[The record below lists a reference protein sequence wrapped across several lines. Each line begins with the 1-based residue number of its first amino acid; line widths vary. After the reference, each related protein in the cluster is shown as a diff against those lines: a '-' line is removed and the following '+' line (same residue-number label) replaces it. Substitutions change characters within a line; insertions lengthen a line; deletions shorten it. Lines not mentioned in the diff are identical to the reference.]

1 MRGKKMFYLVI
12 VDTRQT
18 KKIACMR
25 NVLLILLL
33 ISLPGCQPGKES
45 PARSTALREVK
56 RLIDQDSFPAKYII
70 MYEEPSND
78 IGSIYK
84 ITPANS
90 PFVEWSLERP
100 EKVIKYKDR
109 YICLMNPMESID
121 MPKEKLIEITDY
133 PNDTTTGPVY
143 DEIWYIG
150 VSKNGKKHTLVS
162 TYRSYLTYRY
172 YSFPQ
177 LLEYTFEDYDS
188 THLPRFI
195 LASYL
200 LVVDSSYIPKGAL
213 FNHIQRIDGEIY
225 YTNVLDEYFK
235 ENKDSIRK
243 DFFAVL
249 NGKDTLKLNVV
260 DTITQHLFFESA
272 NNAAFFRSL
281 TKEPWDKLYDL
292 LRDSTFYFCAEK
304 GTHVRHS
311 VPYSD
316 YYWLFSIHDNCSYKY
331 VDELYRR
338 GIKQSLKDLYGSY
351 EEWDAN

>member
-1 MRGKKMFYLVI
+1 MRK
-12 VDTRQT
+12 
-18 KKIACMR
+18 
-25 NVLLILLL
+25 VLLILLL

-195 LASYL
+195 LSSYS
-200 LVVDSSYIPKGAL
+200 LVVDSSYIPKGTL
-213 FNHIQRIDGEIY
+213 YNHIQRIDGKIY
-225 YTNVLDEYFK
+225 YSNVLDEYFK

-249 NGKDTLKLNVV
+249 NGKDTLKLNIV

-281 TKEPWDKLYDL
+281 AKNPLGRLYDL
-292 LRDSTFYFCAEK
+292 LRDSTFYFCNEK
-304 GTHVRHS
+304 GTYVRYS

-316 YYWLFSIHDNCSYKY
+316 FHWYFSINNNSYKY
-331 VDELYRR
+331 VDEFYRR
-338 GIKQSLKDLYGSY
+338 GTKQSLKDLDGSY
-351 EEWDAN
+351 NEWDAN

>member
-1 MRGKKMFYLVI
+1 MFYLVI

-56 RLIDQDSFPAKYII
+56 RMIDQDSFPAKYII

-78 IGSIYK
+78 IGSIYM

-90 PFVEWSLERP
+90 PLVEGSLERP

-109 YICLMNPMESID
+109 YICLMNPMESTD
-121 MPKEKLIEITDY
+121 MPKNKLIEITDY

-281 TKEPWDKLYDL
+281 AKDPLGRLYDL
-292 LRDSTFYFCAEK
+292 LRDSTFYFCNEK
-304 GTHVRHS
+304 GTYVRYS

-316 YYWLFSIHDNCSYKY
+316 FHWYFSINNNSYKY
-331 VDELYRR
+331 VDEFYRR
-338 GIKQSLKDLYGSY
+338 GTKQSLKDLDGSY
-351 EEWDAN
+351 NEWDAN

>member
-1 MRGKKMFYLVI
+1 MRK
-12 VDTRQT
+12 
-18 KKIACMR
+18 
-25 NVLLILLL
+25 VLLILLL

-177 LLEYTFEDYDS
+177 LLKYTFEDYDS

-281 TKEPWDKLYDL
+281 AKNPLGRLYDL
-292 LRDSTFYFCAEK
+292 LRDSTFYFCNEK
-304 GTHVRHS
+304 GTYVRYS

-316 YYWLFSIHDNCSYKY
+316 FHWYFSINNNSYKY
-331 VDELYRR
+331 VDEFYRR
-338 GIKQSLKDLYGSY
+338 GTKQSLKDLDGSY
-351 EEWDAN
+351 NEWDAN

>member
-1 MRGKKMFYLVI
+1 MRK
-12 VDTRQT
+12 
-18 KKIACMR
+18 
-25 NVLLILLL
+25 VLLILLL

-100 EKVIKYKDR
+100 EKVIKYKVR
-109 YICLMNPMESID
+109 YISLKNPMESIA

-281 TKEPWDKLYDL
+281 AKNPLGRLYDL
-292 LRDSTFYFCAEK
+292 LRDSTFYFCNEK
-304 GTHVRHS
+304 GTYVRYS

-316 YYWLFSIHDNCSYKY
+316 FHWYFSINNNSYKY
-331 VDELYRR
+331 VDEFYRR
-338 GIKQSLKDLYGSY
+338 GTKQSLKDLDGSY
-351 EEWDAN
+351 NEWDAN

>member
-1 MRGKKMFYLVI
+1 
-12 VDTRQT
+12 
-18 KKIACMR
+18 MR

-78 IGSIYK
+78 IGSIYM

-90 PFVEWSLERP
+90 PLVEGSLERP

-109 YICLMNPMESID
+109 YICLMNPMESTD
-121 MPKEKLIEITDY
+121 MPKNKLIEITDY

-195 LASYL
+195 LSSYS
-200 LVVDSSYIPKGAL
+200 LVVDSSYIPKGTL
-213 FNHIQRIDGEIY
+213 YNHIQRIDGKIY
-225 YTNVLDEYFK
+225 YSNVLDEYFK

-249 NGKDTLKLNVV
+249 NGKDTLKLNIV

-281 TKEPWDKLYDL
+281 TKESWDKLYDL

-331 VDELYRR
+331 VDEVYRR

>member
-1 MRGKKMFYLVI
+1 
-12 VDTRQT
+12 
-18 KKIACMR
+18 MR

-195 LASYL
+195 LASYS
-200 LVVDSSYIPKGAL
+200 LVVDTSYVPKGT
-213 FNHIQRIDGEIY
+213 FINHIQRIDGEIY
-225 YTNVLDEYFK
+225 YSNVLDEYFK

-249 NGKDTLKLNVV
+249 NGKDTLKLNIV

-281 TKEPWDKLYDL
+281 AKNPLGRLYDL
-292 LRDSTFYFCAEK
+292 LRDSTFYFCNEK
-304 GTHVRHS
+304 GTYVRYS

-316 YYWLFSIHDNCSYKY
+316 FHWYFSINNNSYKY
-331 VDELYRR
+331 VDEFYRR
-338 GIKQSLKDLYGSY
+338 GTKQSLKDLDGSY
-351 EEWDAN
+351 NEWDAN

>member
-1 MRGKKMFYLVI
+1 M
-12 VDTRQT
+12 
-18 KKIACMR
+18 
-25 NVLLILLL
+25 
-33 ISLPGCQPGKES
+33 PGCQPGKES

-143 DEIWYIG
+143 DETWYIG

-281 TKEPWDKLYDL
+281 AKDPLGRLYDL
-292 LRDSTFYFCAEK
+292 LRDSTFYFCNEK
-304 GTHVRHS
+304 GTYVRYS

-316 YYWLFSIHDNCSYKY
+316 FHWYFSINNNSYKY
-331 VDELYRR
+331 VDEFYRR
-338 GIKQSLKDLYGSY
+338 GTKQSLKDLDGSY
-351 EEWDAN
+351 NEWDAN

>member
-1 MRGKKMFYLVI
+1 MRK
-12 VDTRQT
+12 
-18 KKIACMR
+18 
-25 NVLLILLL
+25 VLLILLL
-33 ISLPGCQPGKES
+33 ISLPSCQPGKES

-109 YICLMNPMESID
+109 YICLMNPMESTD
-121 MPKEKLIEITDY
+121 MPKNKLIEITDY

-200 LVVDSSYIPKGAL
+200 LVVDSSYIPKGTL
-213 FNHIQRIDGEIY
+213 YNHIQRIDGKIY
-225 YTNVLDEYFK
+225 YSNVLDEYFK

-249 NGKDTLKLNVV
+249 NGKDTLKLNIV

-331 VDELYRR
+331 VDEVYRR

>member
-1 MRGKKMFYLVI
+1 
-12 VDTRQT
+12 
-18 KKIACMR
+18 MR

-78 IGSIYK
+78 IGSIYM

-90 PFVEWSLERP
+90 PLVEGSLERP

-109 YICLMNPMESID
+109 YICLMNPMESTD

-281 TKEPWDKLYDL
+281 AKNPLGRLYDL
-292 LRDSTFYFCAEK
+292 LRDSTFYFCNEK
-304 GTHVRHS
+304 GTYVRYS

-316 YYWLFSIHDNCSYKY
+316 FHWYFSINNNSYKY
-331 VDELYRR
+331 VDEFYRR
-338 GIKQSLKDLYGSY
+338 GTKQSLKDLDGSY
-351 EEWDAN
+351 NEWDAN

>member
-1 MRGKKMFYLVI
+1 MRK
-12 VDTRQT
+12 
-18 KKIACMR
+18 
-25 NVLLILLL
+25 VLLILLL

-162 TYRSYLTYRY
+162 TYRSYVTYRY

-281 TKEPWDKLYDL
+281 AKNPLGRLYDL
-292 LRDSTFYFCAEK
+292 LRDSTFYFCNEK
-304 GTHVRHS
+304 GTYVRYS

-316 YYWLFSIHDNCSYKY
+316 FHWYFSINNNSYKY
-331 VDELYRR
+331 VDEFYRR
-338 GIKQSLKDLYGSY
+338 GTKQSLKDLDGSY
-351 EEWDAN
+351 NEWDAN

>member
-1 MRGKKMFYLVI
+1 
-12 VDTRQT
+12 
-18 KKIACMR
+18 MR

-78 IGSIYK
+78 IGSIYM

-90 PFVEWSLERP
+90 PLVEGSLERP

-195 LASYL
+195 LSSYS
-200 LVVDSSYIPKGAL
+200 LVVDTSYVPKGT
-213 FNHIQRIDGEIY
+213 FINHIQRIDGEIY

-281 TKEPWDKLYDL
+281 AKDPLGRLYDL
-292 LRDSTFYFCAEK
+292 LRDSTFYFCNEK
-304 GTHVRHS
+304 GTYVRYS

-316 YYWLFSIHDNCSYKY
+316 FHWYFSINNNSYKY
-331 VDELYRR
+331 VDEFYRR
-338 GIKQSLKDLYGSY
+338 GTKQSLKDLDGSY
-351 EEWDAN
+351 NEWDAN

>member
-1 MRGKKMFYLVI
+1 MRK
-12 VDTRQT
+12 
-18 KKIACMR
+18 
-25 NVLLILLL
+25 VLLILLL
-33 ISLPGCQPGKES
+33 ISLPGCHPGKES

-56 RLIDQDSFPAKYII
+56 RMIDQDSFPAKYII

-281 TKEPWDKLYDL
+281 AKNPLGRLYDL
-292 LRDSTFYFCAEK
+292 LRDSTFYFCNEK
-304 GTHVRHS
+304 GTYVRYS

-316 YYWLFSIHDNCSYKY
+316 FHWYFSINNNSYKY
-331 VDELYRR
+331 VDEFYRR
-338 GIKQSLKDLYGSY
+338 GTKQSLKDLDGSY
-351 EEWDAN
+351 NEWDAN

>member
-1 MRGKKMFYLVI
+1 MRK
-12 VDTRQT
+12 
-18 KKIACMR
+18 
-25 NVLLILLL
+25 VLLILLL

-200 LVVDSSYIPKGAL
+200 LVVDSSYIPKGTL
-213 FNHIQRIDGEIY
+213 YNHIQRIDGKIY
-225 YTNVLDEYFK
+225 YSNVLDEYFK

>member
-1 MRGKKMFYLVI
+1 MRK
-12 VDTRQT
+12 
-18 KKIACMR
+18 
-25 NVLLILLL
+25 VLLILLL

-70 MYEEPSND
+70 LYEEPSND

-281 TKEPWDKLYDL
+281 AKDPLGRLYDL
-292 LRDSTFYFCAEK
+292 LRDSTFYFCNEK
-304 GTHVRHS
+304 GTYVRYS

-316 YYWLFSIHDNCSYKY
+316 FHWYFSINNNSYKY
-331 VDELYRR
+331 VDEFYRR
-338 GIKQSLKDLYGSY
+338 GTKQSLKDLDGSY
-351 EEWDAN
+351 NEWDAN

>member
-1 MRGKKMFYLVI
+1 MRK
-12 VDTRQT
+12 
-18 KKIACMR
+18 
-25 NVLLILLL
+25 VLLILLL
-33 ISLPGCQPGKES
+33 ISLPSCQPGKES

-331 VDELYRR
+331 VDEVYRR

>member
-1 MRGKKMFYLVI
+1 MRK
-12 VDTRQT
+12 
-18 KKIACMR
+18 
-25 NVLLILLL
+25 VLLILLL

-45 PARSTALREVK
+45 PARSPALREVK

-281 TKEPWDKLYDL
+281 AKDPLGRLYDL
-292 LRDSTFYFCAEK
+292 LRDSTFYFCNEK
-304 GTHVRHS
+304 GTYVRYS

-316 YYWLFSIHDNCSYKY
+316 FHWYFSINNNSYKY
-331 VDELYRR
+331 VDEFYRR
-338 GIKQSLKDLYGSY
+338 GTKQSLKDLDGSY
-351 EEWDAN
+351 NEWDAN

>member
-1 MRGKKMFYLVI
+1 
-12 VDTRQT
+12 
-18 KKIACMR
+18 MR

-78 IGSIYK
+78 IGSIYM

-90 PFVEWSLERP
+90 PLVEGSLERP

-109 YICLMNPMESID
+109 YICLMNPMESTD
-121 MPKEKLIEITDY
+121 MPKNKLIEITDY

-162 TYRSYLTYRY
+162 TTYKSYLTYYY

-177 LLEYTFEDYDS
+177 LLEYAFKDYDS

-195 LASYL
+195 LSSYS
-200 LVVDSSYIPKGAL
+200 LVVDSSYIPKGTL
-213 FNHIQRIDGEIY
+213 YNHIQRIDGKIY
-225 YTNVLDEYFK
+225 YSNVLDEYFK

-249 NGKDTLKLNVV
+249 NGKDTLKLNIV

-272 NNAAFFRSL
+272 NNAVFFRS
-281 TKEPWDKLYDL
+281 
-292 LRDSTFYFCAEK
+292 
-304 GTHVRHS
+304 
-311 VPYSD
+311 
-316 YYWLFSIHDNCSYKY
+316 
-331 VDELYRR
+331 
-338 GIKQSLKDLYGSY
+338 IKK
-351 EEWDAN
+351 

>member
-1 MRGKKMFYLVI
+1 
-12 VDTRQT
+12 
-18 KKIACMR
+18 
-25 NVLLILLL
+25 
-33 ISLPGCQPGKES
+33 
-45 PARSTALREVK
+45 
-56 RLIDQDSFPAKYII
+56 
-70 MYEEPSND
+70 
-78 IGSIYK
+78 
-84 ITPANS
+84 
-90 PFVEWSLERP
+90 
-100 EKVIKYKDR
+100 
-109 YICLMNPMESID
+109 MNPMESTD
-121 MPKEKLIEITDY
+121 MPKNKLIEITDY

-162 TYRSYLTYRY
+162 TTYKSYLTYYY

-177 LLEYTFEDYDS
+177 LLEYAFKDYDS

-281 TKEPWDKLYDL
+281 AKNPLGRLYDL
-292 LRDSTFYFCAEK
+292 LRDSTFYFCNEK
-304 GTHVRHS
+304 GTYVRYS

-316 YYWLFSIHDNCSYKY
+316 FHWYFSINNNSYKY
-331 VDELYRR
+331 VDEFYRR
-338 GIKQSLKDLYGSY
+338 GTKQSLKDLDGSY
-351 EEWDAN
+351 NEWDAN

>member
-1 MRGKKMFYLVI
+1 MRK
-12 VDTRQT
+12 
-18 KKIACMR
+18 
-25 NVLLILLL
+25 VLLILLL

-281 TKEPWDKLYDL
+281 AKNPLGRLYDL
-292 LRDSTFYFCAEK
+292 LRDSTFYFCNEK
-304 GTHVRHS
+304 GTYVRYS

-316 YYWLFSIHDNCSYKY
+316 FHWYFSINNNSYKY
-331 VDELYRR
+331 VDEF
-338 GIKQSLKDLYGSY
+338 I
-351 EEWDAN
+351 EEEQNRV

>member
-1 MRGKKMFYLVI
+1 MRK
-12 VDTRQT
+12 
-18 KKIACMR
+18 
-25 NVLLILLL
+25 VLLILLL

-195 LASYL
+195 LSSYS
-200 LVVDSSYIPKGAL
+200 LVVDSSYIPKGTL
-213 FNHIQRIDGEIY
+213 YNHIQRIDGKIY
-225 YTNVLDEYFK
+225 YSNVLDEYFK

-249 NGKDTLKLNVV
+249 NGKDTLKLNIV

-281 TKEPWDKLYDL
+281 AKDPLGRLYDL
-292 LRDSTFYFCAEK
+292 LRDSTFYFCNEK
-304 GTHVRHS
+304 GTYVRYS

-316 YYWLFSIHDNCSYKY
+316 FHWYFSINN
-331 VDELYRR
+331 
-338 GIKQSLKDLYGSY
+338 
-351 EEWDAN
+351 ANQ

>member
-1 MRGKKMFYLVI
+1 
-12 VDTRQT
+12 
-18 KKIACMR
+18 MR

-56 RLIDQDSFPAKYII
+56 RMIDQDSFPAKYII

-78 IGSIYK
+78 IGSIYM

-90 PFVEWSLERP
+90 PLVEGSLERP

-281 TKEPWDKLYDL
+281 AKDPLGRLYDL
-292 LRDSTFYFCAEK
+292 LRDSTFYFCNEK
-304 GTHVRHS
+304 GTYVRYS

-316 YYWLFSIHDNCSYKY
+316 FHWYFSINNNSYKY
-331 VDELYRR
+331 VDEFYRR
-338 GIKQSLKDLYGSY
+338 GTKQSLKDLDGSY
-351 EEWDAN
+351 NEWDAN

>member
-1 MRGKKMFYLVI
+1 
-12 VDTRQT
+12 
-18 KKIACMR
+18 
-25 NVLLILLL
+25 
-33 ISLPGCQPGKES
+33 LPGCQPGKES

-281 TKEPWDKLYDL
+281 AKNPLGRLYDL
-292 LRDSTFYFCAEK
+292 LRDSTFYFCNEK
-304 GTHVRHS
+304 GTYVRYS

-316 YYWLFSIHDNCSYKY
+316 FHWYFSINNNSYKY
-331 VDELYRR
+331 VDEFYRR
-338 GIKQSLKDLYGSY
+338 GTKQSLKDLDGSY
-351 EEWDAN
+351 NEWDAN

>member
-1 MRGKKMFYLVI
+1 MRK
-12 VDTRQT
+12 
-18 KKIACMR
+18 
-25 NVLLILLL
+25 VLLILLL

-195 LASYL
+195 LSSYS
-200 LVVDSSYIPKGAL
+200 LVVDSSYIPKGTL
-213 FNHIQRIDGEIY
+213 YNHIQRIDGKIY
-225 YTNVLDEYFK
+225 YSNVLDEYFK

-281 TKEPWDKLYDL
+281 AKDPLGRLYDL
-292 LRDSTFYFCAEK
+292 LRDSTFYFCNEK
-304 GTHVRHS
+304 GTYVRYS

-316 YYWLFSIHDNCSYKY
+316 FHWYFSINNNSYKY
-331 VDELYRR
+331 VDEFYRR
-338 GIKQSLKDLYGSY
+338 GTKQSLKDLDGSY
-351 EEWDAN
+351 NEWDAN

>member
-1 MRGKKMFYLVI
+1 MRK
-12 VDTRQT
+12 
-18 KKIACMR
+18 
-25 NVLLILLL
+25 VLLILLL
-33 ISLPGCQPGKES
+33 MSLPGCQPGKES

-281 TKEPWDKLYDL
+281 AKNPLGRLYDL
-292 LRDSTFYFCAEK
+292 LRDSTFYFCNEK
-304 GTHVRHS
+304 GTYVRYS

-316 YYWLFSIHDNCSYKY
+316 FHWYFSINNNSYKY
-331 VDELYRR
+331 VDEFYRR
-338 GIKQSLKDLYGSY
+338 GTKQSLKDLDGSY
-351 EEWDAN
+351 NEWDAN

>member
-1 MRGKKMFYLVI
+1 
-12 VDTRQT
+12 
-18 KKIACMR
+18 MR

-33 ISLPGCQPGKES
+33 ISLSGCQPGKES

-281 TKEPWDKLYDL
+281 AKNPLGRLYDL
-292 LRDSTFYFCAEK
+292 LRDSTFYFCNEK
-304 GTHVRHS
+304 GTYVRYS

-316 YYWLFSIHDNCSYKY
+316 FHWYFSINNNSYKY
-331 VDELYRR
+331 VDEFYRR
-338 GIKQSLKDLYGSY
+338 GTKQSLKDLDGSY
-351 EEWDAN
+351 NEWDAN

>member
-1 MRGKKMFYLVI
+1 
-12 VDTRQT
+12 
-18 KKIACMR
+18 MR

-78 IGSIYK
+78 IGSIYM

-90 PFVEWSLERP
+90 PLVEGSLERP
-100 EKVIKYKDR
+100 EKVIKYRDR

-195 LASYL
+195 LSSYS
-200 LVVDSSYIPKGAL
+200 LVVDSSYIPKGTL
-213 FNHIQRIDGEIY
+213 YNHIQRIDGKIY
-225 YTNVLDEYFK
+225 YSNVLDEYFK

-281 TKEPWDKLYDL
+281 AKDPLGRLYDL
-292 LRDSTFYFCAEK
+292 LRDSTFYFCNEK
-304 GTHVRHS
+304 GTYVRYS

-316 YYWLFSIHDNCSYKY
+316 FHWYFSINNNSYKY
-331 VDELYRR
+331 VDEFYRR
-338 GIKQSLKDLYGSY
+338 GTKQSLKDLDGSY
-351 EEWDAN
+351 NEWDAN

>member
-1 MRGKKMFYLVI
+1 
-12 VDTRQT
+12 
-18 KKIACMR
+18 
-25 NVLLILLL
+25 
-33 ISLPGCQPGKES
+33 
-45 PARSTALREVK
+45 
-56 RLIDQDSFPAKYII
+56 
-70 MYEEPSND
+70 
-78 IGSIYK
+78 
-84 ITPANS
+84 
-90 PFVEWSLERP
+90 
-100 EKVIKYKDR
+100 
-109 YICLMNPMESID
+109 

-281 TKEPWDKLYDL
+281 AKNPLGRLYD
-292 LRDSTFYFCAEK
+292 S
-304 GTHVRHS
+304 
-311 VPYSD
+311 
-316 YYWLFSIHDNCSYKY
+316 
-331 VDELYRR
+331 
-338 GIKQSLKDLYGSY
+338 
-351 EEWDAN
+351 

>member
-1 MRGKKMFYLVI
+1 MRK
-12 VDTRQT
+12 
-18 KKIACMR
+18 
-25 NVLLILLL
+25 VLLILLL

-243 DFFAVL
+243 DLFAVL

-281 TKEPWDKLYDL
+281 AKNPLGRLYDL
-292 LRDSTFYFCAEK
+292 LRDSTFYFCNEK
-304 GTHVRHS
+304 GTYVRYS

-316 YYWLFSIHDNCSYKY
+316 FHWYFSINNNSYKY
-331 VDELYRR
+331 VDEFYRR
-338 GIKQSLKDLYGSY
+338 GTKQSLKDLDGSY
-351 EEWDAN
+351 NEWDAN

>member
-1 MRGKKMFYLVI
+1 MRK
-12 VDTRQT
+12 
-18 KKIACMR
+18 
-25 NVLLILLL
+25 VLLILLL

-56 RLIDQDSFPAKYII
+56 RLIDKDSFPAKYII

-281 TKEPWDKLYDL
+281 AKNPLGRLYDL
-292 LRDSTFYFCAEK
+292 LRDSTFYFCNEK
-304 GTHVRHS
+304 GTYVRYS

-316 YYWLFSIHDNCSYKY
+316 FHWYFSINNNSYKY
-331 VDELYRR
+331 VDEFYRR
-338 GIKQSLKDLYGSY
+338 GTKQSLKDLDGSY
-351 EEWDAN
+351 NEWDAN

>member
-1 MRGKKMFYLVI
+1 
-12 VDTRQT
+12 
-18 KKIACMR
+18 MR

-100 EKVIKYKDR
+100 EKVIKYRDR

-281 TKEPWDKLYDL
+281 AKDPLGRLYDL
-292 LRDSTFYFCAEK
+292 LRDSTFYFCNEK
-304 GTHVRHS
+304 GTYVRYS

-316 YYWLFSIHDNCSYKY
+316 FHWYFSINNNSYKY
-331 VDELYRR
+331 VDEFYRR
-338 GIKQSLKDLYGSY
+338 GTKQSLKDLDGSY
-351 EEWDAN
+351 NEWDAN

>member
-1 MRGKKMFYLVI
+1 MRK
-12 VDTRQT
+12 
-18 KKIACMR
+18 
-25 NVLLILLL
+25 VLLILLL
-33 ISLPGCQPGKES
+33 ISLPSCQPGKES

-133 PNDTTTGPVY
+133 PNDTTTVPVY

-281 TKEPWDKLYDL
+281 AKNPLGRLYDL
-292 LRDSTFYFCAEK
+292 LRDSTFYFCNEK
-304 GTHVRHS
+304 GTYVRYS

-316 YYWLFSIHDNCSYKY
+316 FHWYFSINNNSYKY
-331 VDELYRR
+331 VDEFYRR
-338 GIKQSLKDLYGSY
+338 GTKQSLKDLDGSY
-351 EEWDAN
+351 NEWDAN

>member
-1 MRGKKMFYLVI
+1 MRK
-12 VDTRQT
+12 
-18 KKIACMR
+18 
-25 NVLLILLL
+25 VLLILLL

-195 LASYL
+195 LASYS
-200 LVVDSSYIPKGAL
+200 LVVDSSYIPKGTL
-213 FNHIQRIDGEIY
+213 YNHIQRIDGKIY
-225 YTNVLDEYFK
+225 YSNVLDEYFK

-249 NGKDTLKLNVV
+249 NGKDTLKLNIV

-281 TKEPWDKLYDL
+281 AKDPLGRLYDL
-292 LRDSTFYFCAEK
+292 LRDSTFYFCNEK
-304 GTHVRHS
+304 GTYVRYS

-316 YYWLFSIHDNCSYKY
+316 FHWYFSINNNSYKY
-331 VDELYRR
+331 VDEFYRR
-338 GIKQSLKDLYGSY
+338 GTKQSLKDLDGSY
-351 EEWDAN
+351 NEWDAN

>member
-1 MRGKKMFYLVI
+1 
-12 VDTRQT
+12 
-18 KKIACMR
+18 MR

-78 IGSIYK
+78 IGSIYM

-90 PFVEWSLERP
+90 PLVEGSLERP

-109 YICLMNPMESID
+109 YICLMNPMESTD
-121 MPKEKLIEITDY
+121 MPKKKLIEITDY

-195 LASYL
+195 LSSYS
-200 LVVDSSYIPKGAL
+200 LVVDSSYIPKGTL
-213 FNHIQRIDGEIY
+213 YNHIQRIDGEIY
-225 YTNVLDEYFK
+225 YSNVLDEYFK

-249 NGKDTLKLNVV
+249 NGKDTLKLNIV

-281 TKEPWDKLYDL
+281 AKDPLGRLYDL
-292 LRDSTFYFCAEK
+292 LRDSTFYFCNEK
-304 GTHVRHS
+304 GTYVRYS

-316 YYWLFSIHDNCSYKY
+316 FHWYFSINNNSYKY
-331 VDELYRR
+331 VDEFYRR
-338 GIKQSLKDLYGSY
+338 GTKQSLKDLDGSY
-351 EEWDAN
+351 NEWDAN

>member
-1 MRGKKMFYLVI
+1 MRK
-12 VDTRQT
+12 
-18 KKIACMR
+18 
-25 NVLLILLL
+25 VLLILLL

-195 LASYL
+195 LASYS
-200 LVVDSSYIPKGAL
+200 LVVDTSYVPKGT
-213 FNHIQRIDGEIY
+213 FINHIQRIDGEIY
-225 YTNVLDEYFK
+225 YSNVLDEYFK

-281 TKEPWDKLYDL
+281 AKNPLGRLYDL
-292 LRDSTFYFCAEK
+292 LRDSTFYFCNEK
-304 GTHVRHS
+304 GTYVRYS

-316 YYWLFSIHDNCSYKY
+316 FHWYFSINNNSYKY
-331 VDELYRR
+331 VDEFYRR
-338 GIKQSLKDLYGSY
+338 GTKQSLKDLDGSY
-351 EEWDAN
+351 NEWDAN

>member
-1 MRGKKMFYLVI
+1 MRK
-12 VDTRQT
+12 
-18 KKIACMR
+18 
-25 NVLLILLL
+25 VLLILLL
-33 ISLPGCQPGKES
+33 ISLAGCQPGKES

-281 TKEPWDKLYDL
+281 AKNPLGRLYDL
-292 LRDSTFYFCAEK
+292 LRDSTFYFCNEK
-304 GTHVRHS
+304 GTYVRYS

-316 YYWLFSIHDNCSYKY
+316 FHWYFSINNNSYKY
-331 VDELYRR
+331 VDEFYRR
-338 GIKQSLKDLYGSY
+338 GTKQSLKDLDGSY
-351 EEWDAN
+351 NEWDAN

>member
-1 MRGKKMFYLVI
+1 MYEKCIINIITYFFAGL
-12 VDTRQT
+12 
-18 KKIACMR
+18 
-25 NVLLILLL
+25 
-33 ISLPGCQPGKES
+33 SPGKES

-78 IGSIYK
+78 IGSIYM

-90 PFVEWSLERP
+90 PLVEGSLERP

-109 YICLMNPMESID
+109 YICLMNPMGSID

-150 VSKNGKKHTLVS
+150 VPKNGKKYTLVS
-162 TYRSYLTYRY
+162 TTYKSYLTYYY

-177 LLEYTFEDYDS
+177 LLEYAFKDYDS

-195 LASYL
+195 LSSYS
-200 LVVDSSYIPKGAL
+200 LVVDSSYIPKGTL
-213 FNHIQRIDGEIY
+213 YNHIQRIDGKIY
-225 YTNVLDEYFK
+225 YSNVLDEYFK

-249 NGKDTLKLNVV
+249 NGKDTLKLNIV

-281 TKEPWDKLYDL
+281 TKESWDKLYDL

-331 VDELYRR
+331 VDEVYRR
-338 GIKQSLKDLYGSY
+338 GIKQSLKDLDGSY
-351 EEWDAN
+351 NEWDAN